1 MNILGSSPA
10 MPSTCCGK
18 CPTGRAKSPTRIL
31 IIDDEPLVRWSLST
45 GLRLAGYETVTAS
58 SRAEALTLAREAPHP
73 DLVLLDSRLYDS
85 DPAVLLEDLQLAA
98 PRCRFVILTT
108 SGHETQVPPWDG
120 ITVITKPFDLVEV
133 VRLIGAAV
141 APPPCPV

>member
-1 MNILGSSPA
+1 

-31 IIDDEPLVRWSLST
+31 IIDDEPLVRWSLSA
-45 GLRLAGYETVTAS
+45 GLRVAGYDTLTAS

-85 DPAVLLEDLQLAA
+85 DPAVLLEDLRLAA

-108 SGHETQVPPWDG
+108 SGHETLPPWDG

-141 APPPCPV
+141 ACPV

>member
-1 MNILGSSPA
+1 M
-10 MPSTCCGK
+10 MPFSRCGK
-18 CPTGRAKSPTRIL
+18 VPTPCAKLPARVL
-31 IIDDEPLVRWSLST
+31 IIDDEVLVRWSLST
-45 GLRLAGYETVTAS
+45 GLRLAGFDTITAS
-58 SRAEALTLAREAPHP
+58 SRAEALTLASQPPHP
-73 DLVLLDSRLYDS
+73 DIVLLDSRLYDS

-141 APPPCPV
+141 APPPCPA

>member
-1 MNILGSSPA
+1 M
-10 MPSTCCGK
+10 MPSSHCGK
-18 CPTGRAKSPTRIL
+18 VPTARAKLPVRVL

-45 GLRLAGYETVTAS
+45 GLRLAGFDTVTAS
-58 SRAEALTLAREAPHP
+58 SSSEALTLAREAPHP

-108 SGHETQVPPWDG
+108 SGHETQVPPWHG

>member
-1 MNILGSSPA
+1 M
-10 MPSTCCGK
+10 MPSSRCGK
-18 CPTGRAKSPTRIL
+18 VPTTRAKLRARVL
-31 IIDDEPLVRWSLST
+31 IIDDELLVRWSLST
-45 GLRLAGYETVTAS
+45 GLRLAGFDTVTAS
-58 SRAEALTLAREAPHP
+58 SSAEALTVARGVPHP

-85 DPAVLLEDLQLAA
+85 DPAVLLEDLRRAA

-108 SGHETQVPPWDG
+108 SGQETHVPPWDG